1 MLQKC
6 TKVVN
11 IKKVQ
16 IGTTVPNRYIRV
28 IPNDTDGLI
37 APLEAH
43 GELRAQISGA
53 ESPGSTLQTDP
64 FSAALSPALVVHLGR
79 SSGGGVMTPPG
90 G

>member
-1 MLQKC
+1 MHRSGPHKKGPNWDDG
-6 TKVVN
+6 TKPLH
-11 IKKVQ
+11 
-16 IGTTVPNRYIRV
+16 TCHSY
-28 IPNDTDGLI
+28 DTDGLI

-64 FSAALSPALVVHLGR
+64 FSAALSPALAVHLGR